1 MLEAWAAGRTLWPA
15 VPRLQPPR
23 EPDQAPHLGR
33 AGDEVSGHRR
43 VPLAALCPRLRKPSG
58 ASASI
63 FRRQILPR
71 PCHRGFLLFQVA
83 MIGSSLNRR
92 PIHSIQLL
100 VIHSMIGRPQFGLRI
115 TLRWCARASRCRC
128 RRQATKPDRA
138 GCRALIIRR
147 WHGENR
153 R

>member
-1 MLEAWAAGRTLWPA
+1 
-15 VPRLQPPR
+15 
-23 EPDQAPHLGR
+23 
-33 AGDEVSGHRR
+33 
-43 VPLAALCPRLRKPSG
+43 
-58 ASASI
+58 
-63 FRRQILPR
+63 
-71 PCHRGFLLFQVA
+71 